1 VLFLIQGEHDLTI
14 HAESRQAAAALHAL
28 LHQMYSPKLPNNL
41 LQLMWLLIAAD
52 SYGCAALM
60 KEIQAEL
67 GKLLEEQAELDEGP
81 VEDTGQEPQDLR
93 DELRQGLQTSLEQHS
108 PQKEGRLTWEVV
120 RAVYQVSL
128 SYPQHIQKKQG
139 LLWPLW
145 KACTRWVGMS
155 KEI

>member
-1 VLFLIQGEHDLTI
+1 
-14 HAESRQAAAALHAL
+14 
-28 LHQMYSPKLPNNL
+28 MYSPQLPRSL

-52 SYGCAALM
+52 SYDCPALM
-60 KEIQAEL
+60 KDIQAEL
-67 GKLLEEQAELDEGP
+67 GKLVQEQAEVDGGP
-81 VEDTGQEPQDLR
+81 KNLREEPQGWMEVLR
-93 DELRQGLQTSLEQHS
+93 EALQESLQ
-108 PQKEGRLTWEVV
+108 QQVQQQQQGRLTWEVV

-145 KACTRWVGMS
+145 KASTRWVGMR

>member
-1 VLFLIQGEHDLTI
+1 VLFLNQGEHDLTI

-52 SYGCAALM
+52 SYGCTALM
-60 KEIQAEL
+60 KDIQAEL

-81 VEDTGQEPQDLR
+81 VEDTGQEPQG
-93 DELRQGLQTSLEQHS
+93 EVVRQALQGSLQQPSQQQQGH
-108 PQKEGRLTWEVV
+108 LTWEVV

-139 LLWPLW
+139 LLWLLW
-145 KACTRWVGMS
+145 KASARWVGMS
-155 KEI
+155 KGL